1 MVRQHIADI
10 SRAILGADK
19 SVPKRMLFL
28 GILCCVLRAHFLLML
43 QFSSFQMASE
53 ARASLRQC

>member
-19 SVPKRMLFL
+19 SVPKRMLL